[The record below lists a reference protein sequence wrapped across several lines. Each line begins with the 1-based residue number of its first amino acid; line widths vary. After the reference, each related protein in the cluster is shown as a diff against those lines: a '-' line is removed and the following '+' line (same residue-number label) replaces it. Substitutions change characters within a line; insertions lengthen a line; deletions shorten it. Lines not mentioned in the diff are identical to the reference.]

1 MLLLGA
7 VGSLGL
13 HDAGRQL
20 SAGLPQVRQLSAS
33 GSMDH
38 LQRMGSA
45 PLGPGGSATYSSR
58 GSLPGSL
65 SSGGLHS
72 GVPLGSRMG
81 SGDGGLPGQLRGG
94 VLSAAAAR
102 LHSLG
107 SAGGLLPLVCQHGCL
122 SNSINFQLHA
132 SQVRR
137 RYLIDDMQSLRT
149 MITQDRR
156 AASHLAWALTPA
168 HETVALQAPAVQ
180 RTTWRHCTRRSS
192 TLRRSR
198 RRCCSSSAL

>member
-1 MLLLGA
+1 MNDMVLVGA

-33 GSMDH
+33 GSMEH

-45 PLGPGGSATYSSR
+45 PLGPGGGAAYGSR

-65 SSGGLHS
+65 SSGGLHG

-81 SGDGGLPGQLRGG
+81 SSDGGLPGQLRGG

-107 SAGGLLPLVCQHGCL
+107 SAGRLPLPIC
-122 SNSINFQLHA
+122 
-132 SQVRR
+132 
-137 RYLIDDMQSLRT
+137 
-149 MITQDRR
+149 
-156 AASHLAWALTPA
+156 
-168 HETVALQAPAVQ
+168 
-180 RTTWRHCTRRSS
+180 
-192 TLRRSR
+192 
-198 RRCCSSSAL
+198 